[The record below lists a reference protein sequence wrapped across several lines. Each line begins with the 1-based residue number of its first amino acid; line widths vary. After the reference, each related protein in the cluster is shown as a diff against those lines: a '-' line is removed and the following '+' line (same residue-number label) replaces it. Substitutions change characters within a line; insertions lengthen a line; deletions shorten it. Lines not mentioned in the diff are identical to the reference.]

1 MIKMKTRQRS
11 PQSRK
16 APCINKKM
24 SSASPTSHGDKYCEC
39 EHANAYSGL
48 IRDVFRICA
57 YAPIEYIGFLFGV
70 CSITLWLV
78 TQLPQIVANYRLK
91 TSDGLSFY
99 FLLLWAFGDSCNL
112 LACFLTNDQTPM
124 QTYTAVYFLMSDLVL
139 ISQFV
144 VYSKRQRRRGQQHRG
159 GGGGGGGYEDSTV
172 SATMVRID
180 ENISA
185 LRNVE
190 DESINDDAINTTT
203 TTPSTPKRN
212 TSNKNRKKKKKKSVS
227 PSTYMTG
234 FLGAGVSVYSLRSLS
249 GSDAMRSSATRTLQS
264 ATGCLNQAVNK
275 VSEARVMSGRFIGY
289 ASAISYLGGRL
300 FQIMKNR
307 KRKSCEGVSALMFFF
322 AISANVT
329 YGLSIIFM
337 KNFRWNEIVDSLS
350 FLLGSLG
357 TCGLDLFIL
366 MQSRYYRELGTDAS
380 AAGGGVVRTS
390 SLIENDWLE
399 REASVHLLSREA
411 VEEL

>member
-1 MIKMKTRQRS
+1 
-11 PQSRK
+11 
-16 APCINKKM
+16 
-24 SSASPTSHGDKYCEC
+24 
-39 EHANAYSGL
+39 
-48 IRDVFRICA
+48 
-57 YAPIEYIGFLFGV
+57 
-70 CSITLWLV
+70 
-78 TQLPQIVANYRLK
+78 
-91 TSDGLSFY
+91 
-99 FLLLWAFGDSCNL
+99 
-112 LACFLTNDQTPM
+112 M
-124 QTYTAVYFLMSDLVL
+124 QTYTAVYFLMSDSVL

-144 VYSKRQRRRGQQHRG
+144 LYSKRQRRRGQQQRG
-159 GGGGGGGYEDSTV
+159 GGGDDDSTV
-172 SATMVRID
+172 SATMARID

-212 TSNKNRKKKKKKSVS
+212 TSNKNRKKKKKKKSVS

-234 FLGAGVSVYSLRSLS
+234 FLGAGFSVYSLRSLS

-264 ATGCLNQAVNK
+264 ATGCLNQAVGK

-380 AAGGGVVRTS
+380 GAGGGVDRTS

>member
-1 MIKMKTRQRS
+1 
-11 PQSRK
+11 
-16 APCINKKM
+16 M
-24 SSASPTSHGDKYCEC
+24 SSASQTSHGDKYCEC

-70 CSITLWLV
+70 CSIALWLIC
-78 TQLPQIVANYRLK
+78 QLPQIVANYRLK

-99 FLLLWAFGDSCNL
+99 FLLLWAFGDSANL
-112 LACFLTNDQTPM
+112 LACILTNDQTPM
-124 QTYTAVYFLMSDLVL
+124 QTYTAVYFLMSDSVL

-144 VYSKRQRRRGQQHRG
+144 LYSKRQRRRGQQQRG
-159 GGGGGGGYEDSTV
+159 GGGDDDSTV
-172 SATMVRID
+172 SATMARID

-203 TTPSTPKRN
+203 TSPSTPKRN

-234 FLGAGVSVYSLRSLS
+234 FLGAGFSVYSLRSLS
-249 GSDAMRSSATRTLQS
+249 GSDVMRSSATRTLQS
-264 ATGCLNQAVNK
+264 ATGCLNQAVGK

-329 YGLSIIFM
+329 YGFSIIFM

-357 TCGLDLFIL
+357 TCALDLFIL

-380 AAGGGVVRTS
+380 GAGGGVDRTS